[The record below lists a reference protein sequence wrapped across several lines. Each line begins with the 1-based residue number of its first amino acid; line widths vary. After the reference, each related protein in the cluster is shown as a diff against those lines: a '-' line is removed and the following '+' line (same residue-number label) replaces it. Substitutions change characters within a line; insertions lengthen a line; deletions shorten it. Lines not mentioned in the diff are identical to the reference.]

1 MNKNDVMKNVGGRFY
16 SYKKISKNKIIK
28 LSFKHKKWSQKK
40 FNTRTNNI
48 RKLIFIIFM
57 LVIILFYRNFIPK
70 KILNVLT
77 YSLKYV
83 EYNEKIAEKYS
94 YLQNYFC
101 ENQNETFY
109 QEYENKTRIAKVD
122 FHEKKFEM
130 FVYKSGDI
138 VSNVIISSHR
148 WERGLTDS
156 ILNALEF
163 YSQKKKLE
171 NKDIYFIDVGANVGW
186 YSFFIGKYGYKI
198 LSFEANKVN
207 NYILY
212 KNYCLN
218 KDVSLSIINKGLD
231 EEDKT
236 CKIIT
241 ANKNI
246 GNGAIFCENTEK
258 SDVYFLG
265 DVYNNIELTKLS
277 KYMKFLSEKNVAL
290 MKIDVEGYEPKVIK
304 GGEEIITKY
313 HIPFIAMEFDINF
326 IQLHQIN
333 ALEFLKIFENNGY
346 KFSMV
351 DFLSKKYISSEELI
365 KRKDNI
371 NIFAI
376 YEKFLE

>member
-1 MNKNDVMKNVGGRFY
+1 MKNVNKRFF
-16 SYKKISKNKIIK
+16 SYKKIYKNKTRN
-28 LSFKHKKWSQKK
+28 LSYKHKKLSQKK

-138 VSNVIISSHR
+138 VSNVIIFSHR

-371 NIFAI
+371 NIFAV

>member
-1 MNKNDVMKNVGGRFY
+1 MKNVNKRFF
-16 SYKKISKNKIIK
+16 SYKKIYKNKTRN
-28 LSFKHKKWSQKK
+28 LSYKHKKLFQKK
-40 FNTRTNNI
+40 FNARTNNI

-109 QEYENKTRIAKVD
+109 QEYENKTRIAEVD

-198 LSFEANKVN
+198 LSFEASKIN

-371 NIFAI
+371 NIFAV

>member
-1 MNKNDVMKNVGGRFY
+1 MKNVNKRFF
-16 SYKKISKNKIIK
+16 SYKKIYKNKIK
-28 LSFKHKKWSQKK
+28 HLSFKHKKRSKKK

>member
-1 MNKNDVMKNVGGRFY
+1 MKNVNKRFF
-16 SYKKISKNKIIK
+16 SYKKIYKNKTRN
-28 LSFKHKKWSQKK
+28 LSYKHKKLSQKK

-371 NIFAI
+371 NIFAV

>member
-1 MNKNDVMKNVGGRFY
+1 MKNVNKRFF
-16 SYKKISKNKIIK
+16 SYKKIFKNKIKNLI
-28 LSFKHKKWSQKK
+28 FKYKKRSQKK

-371 NIFAI
+371 NIFAV

>member
-1 MNKNDVMKNVGGRFY
+1 
-16 SYKKISKNKIIK
+16 
-28 LSFKHKKWSQKK
+28 
-40 FNTRTNNI
+40 
-48 RKLIFIIFM
+48 
-57 LVIILFYRNFIPK
+57 
-70 KILNVLT
+70 
-77 YSLKYV
+77 
-83 EYNEKIAEKYS
+83 
-94 YLQNYFC
+94 
-101 ENQNETFY
+101 
-109 QEYENKTRIAKVD
+109 
-122 FHEKKFEM
+122 M

-231 EEDKT
+231 EEDKK
-236 CKIIT
+236 CILKIVSQ
-241 ANKNI
+241 NV
-246 GNGAIFCENTEK
+246 GNGAIFCENRESNYRAFDKYTD
-258 SDVYFLG
+258 S
-265 DVYNNIELTKLS
+265 IELTKLS
-277 KYMKFLSEKNVAL
+277 RYMKFLSEKNVAL

-313 HIPFIAMEFDINF
+313 HIPFIAMEFNINF

>member
-1 MNKNDVMKNVGGRFY
+1 MKNVNKRFF
-16 SYKKISKNKIIK
+16 SYKKIFKNKTRN
-28 LSFKHKKWSQKK
+28 LSYKHKKRSQKK

-94 YLQNYFC
+94 YLQNHFC

-198 LSFEANKVN
+198 LSFEASKIN

-236 CKIIT
+236 CKLIT
-241 ANKNI
+241 CKKNI
-246 GNGAIFCENTEK
+246 GDGAIFCENREK
-258 SDVYFLG
+258 SHVDFLG

-277 KYMKFLSEKNVAL
+277 RYMKFLSEKNVAL

-313 HIPFIAMEFDINF
+313 HIPFIAMEFSINF

>member
-1 MNKNDVMKNVGGRFY
+1 
-16 SYKKISKNKIIK
+16 
-28 LSFKHKKWSQKK
+28 
-40 FNTRTNNI
+40 
-48 RKLIFIIFM
+48 
-57 LVIILFYRNFIPK
+57 
-70 KILNVLT
+70 
-77 YSLKYV
+77 
-83 EYNEKIAEKYS
+83 
-94 YLQNYFC
+94 
-101 ENQNETFY
+101 
-109 QEYENKTRIAKVD
+109 
-122 FHEKKFEM
+122 M

-371 NIFAI
+371 NIFAV

>member
-1 MNKNDVMKNVGGRFY
+1 MKNVNKRFF
-16 SYKKISKNKIIK
+16 SYKKIYKNKTRN
-28 LSFKHKKWSQKK
+28 LSYKHKKLFQKK
-40 FNTRTNNI
+40 FNARTNNI

-236 CKIIT
+236 CKLIT
-241 ANKNI
+241 CKNNI
-246 GNGAIFCENTEK
+246 GDGAIFCENTEK

-346 KFSMV
+346 KFSIV

-371 NIFAI
+371 NIFAV